1 MSHSCV
7 ANLILG
13 YEFSINHRSFE
24 KQFQRF
30 DSKTGKPKL
39 VSETSFDFKL
49 KFMDLNMPF
58 NAPDE
63 MRSESKNPRYS
74 FEEWMRYKIG
84 DILEEYFKA
93 NEIPIYDGDY
103 DRNYDCPLIYK
114 FGEYDSHLYYGIRIA
129 RVNSDSSIMKSIS
142 LKDLDDALKL
152 FNAHNS
158 NFLEAFGYVKLLL
171 SPPLEPSLIVVI

>member
-93 NEIPIYDGDY
+93 NDIIFWEGEEPA
-103 DRNYDCPLIYK
+103 NLPLIYK

-152 FNAHNS
+152 FNVYTT
-158 NFLEAFGYVKLLL
+158 NFLQAFGL
-171 SPPLEPSLIVVI
+171 SDKNPVEPSLIVVI

>member
-13 YEFSINHRSFE
+13 YEFSINYREFE
-24 KQFQRF
+24 RRFQRF

-49 KFMDLNMPF
+49 KFMDLNLPF
-58 NAPDE
+58 QSPDE

-74 FEEWMRYKIG
+74 FEEWMRYKIDDTLG
-84 DILEEYFKA
+84 EYFKA
-93 NEIPIYDGDY
+93 NDIPIYDGDD
-103 DRNYDCPLIYK
+103 DREYDCPLIYK
-114 FGEYDSHLYYGIRIA
+114 FREYDSHLYYGVRIA
-129 RVNSDSSIMKSIS
+129 KVNSDSSIVKSVS
-142 LKDLDDALKL
+142 LKDYDDALKL
-152 FNAHNS
+152 FDAHNS

-171 SPPLEPSLIVVI
+171 STPIEPSLIVVI